1 MATGLNTDDPMKT
14 YIYYPGMEVRDELW
28 LKFALIYL
36 ERLAFVFTVSEKSGL
51 TALLDTL
58 RQQSDLLAE
67 RPAPAF
73 FAAITPQIENQI
85 TGLIA
90 PDFVR
95 HKVFGN
101 KALITRW
108 RQRANHDCF
117 CPVQPGLERL
127 HGFCLTHGFA
137 TKDEGGIRMA
147 RRFAN
152 LLSMRLARE
161 WALANE
167 GALITDHDYLDRLLH
182 LLESR
187 YHNRGGQDCFH
198 LEIPLQVPTH
208 LAEISFAEL
217 IALRGRSGFRQQ
229 LAAFHQ
235 ALDALLAMLGSGYAD
250 PAILAR
256 FEQAQQG
263 VTIGIRGAPAAKVQ
277 NGAVL
282 HIAAGA
288 DTDMVHIPPCR
299 HQGPD
304 AGIVAEHYVSHQ
316 GGAGVHIYSFA
327 QLWAF
332 SFIGSQS
339 QVHLG
344 LLNFPAILAIPG
356 SFLWISLYKSCGW
369 L

>member
-1 MATGLNTDDPMKT
+1 MKT

-28 LKFALIYL
+28 LKFALLYL

-58 RQQSDLLAE
+58 QQQTDLLAE
-67 RPAPAF
+67 RPDAAF
-73 FAAITPQIENQI
+73 FAAITPQLESQI
-85 TGLIA
+85 SGLVA

-101 KALITRW
+101 KELIGRW
-108 RQRANHDCF
+108 RQEANHDCF
-117 CPVQPGLERL
+117 CPEQAGLERL

-137 TKDEGGIRMA
+137 TRDEGGIRMA

-161 WALANE
+161 WALAND

-208 LAEISFAEL
+208 LGEISFAEL

-229 LAAFHQ
+229 LAEFHL
-235 ALDALLAMLGSGYAD
+235 ALDNLLTMLGSGYAD
-250 PAILAR
+250 PAALTR
-256 FEQAQQG
+256 FEQTRQG
-263 VTIGIRGAPAAKVQ
+263 LNQLLGPETISMPLTILVSTSLPAVAMLDQLK
-277 NGAVL
+277 ASHPESDL
-282 HIAAGA
+282 IFHPIKKS
-288 DTDMVHIPPCR
+288 HF
-299 HQGPD
+299 HQRK
-304 AGIVAEHYVSHQ
+304 
-316 GGAGVHIYSFA
+316 
-327 QLWAF
+327 
-332 SFIGSQS
+332 SQ
-339 QVHLG
+339 HFFTRLG
-344 LLNFPAILAIPG
+344 QIKP
-356 SFLWISLYKSCGW
+356 
-369 L
+369 

>member
-1 MATGLNTDDPMKT
+1 MKT

-51 TALLDTL
+51 TALLETL
-58 RQQSDLLAE
+58 RQQTDLLAE
-67 RPAPAF
+67 RPDADF
-73 FAAITPQIENQI
+73 FAAITPQIESQI

-101 KALITRW
+101 KELITRW
-108 RQRANHDCF
+108 RSQVNHDCF
-117 CPVQPGLERL
+117 CPAQSGLERL
-127 HGFCLTHGFA
+127 HGFCLSHGFA
-137 TKDEGGIRMA
+137 TQDEGGIRMA

-161 WALANE
+161 WALAND

-198 LEIPLQVPTH
+198 LEIPLRVPTH
-208 LAEISFAEL
+208 LAEIPFAEL

-235 ALDALLAMLGSGYAD
+235 ALDTLLIMLGSGYAE
-250 PAILAR
+250 PEVLTR

-263 VTIGIRGAPAAKVQ
+263 L
-277 NGAVL
+277 NL
-282 HIAAGA
+282 LLGA
-288 DTDMVHIPPCR
+288 DTQSLPLTTLVSTGLPAMAMIHRLRASHPDSELIFHSIKKSHF
-299 HQGPD
+299 HQRK
-304 AGIVAEHYVSHQ
+304 
-316 GGAGVHIYSFA
+316 
-327 QLWAF
+327 
-332 SFIGSQS
+332 SQHFFTRLG
-339 QVHLG
+339 QVK
-344 LLNFPAILAIPG
+344 P
-356 SFLWISLYKSCGW
+356 
-369 L
+369 

>member
-1 MATGLNTDDPMKT
+1 MATGLNPDDPMKT
-14 YIYYPGMEVRDELW
+14 HIYYPGMEVRDELW

-67 RPAPAF
+67 PPEPAF
-73 FAAITPQIENQI
+73 FAAITPQIESQI
-85 TGLIA
+85 TGLVA

-117 CPVQPGLERL
+117 CPAQPGLERL
-127 HGFCLTHGFA
+127 HGFCLSHGFA
-137 TKDEGGIRMA
+137 TQDEGGIRMA

-208 LAEISFAEL
+208 LAEISFDEL
-217 IALRGRSGFRQQ
+217 VALRGRSGFRQQ

-250 PAILAR
+250 PAVLAR

-263 VTIGIRGAPAAKVQ
+263 LNQLLGPETRSLPLTTLVSCSLPAMAMIHRLKESRPDSS
-277 NGAVL
+277 L
-282 HIAAGA
+282 IFHPIKKS
-288 DTDMVHIPPCR
+288 HF
-299 HQGPD
+299 HQRK
-304 AGIVAEHYVSHQ
+304 
-316 GGAGVHIYSFA
+316 
-327 QLWAF
+327 
-332 SFIGSQS
+332 SQHFFTRLG
-339 QVHLG
+339 QVK
-344 LLNFPAILAIPG
+344 P
-356 SFLWISLYKSCGW
+356 
-369 L
+369 

>member
-1 MATGLNTDDPMKT
+1 MKT

-28 LKFALIYL
+28 LKFALLYL

-58 RQQSDLLAE
+58 QQQTDLLAE
-67 RPAPAF
+67 RPDAAF
-73 FAAITPQIENQI
+73 FAAITPQLESQI
-85 TGLIA
+85 SGLVA

-101 KALITRW
+101 KELIGRW
-108 RQRANHDCF
+108 RQEANHDCF
-117 CPVQPGLERL
+117 CPDQAGLEQL

-137 TKDEGGIRMA
+137 TRDERGIRMA

-161 WALANE
+161 WALAND

-187 YHNRGGQDCFH
+187 YHNRGGQDCFL

-208 LAEISFAEL
+208 LADIPLAEL

-229 LAAFHQ
+229 LAEFHL
-235 ALDALLAMLGSGYAD
+235 AIDNLLAMLSSGYAD
-250 PAILAR
+250 PAALTR

-263 VTIGIRGAPAAKVQ
+263 LNQLLGPETLSMPLTTLVSTSLPAVAM
-277 NGAVL
+277 L
-282 HIAAGA
+282 HQLKASHPESNLIF
-288 DTDMVHIPPCR
+288 HPIKKSHF
-299 HQGPD
+299 HQRK
-304 AGIVAEHYVSHQ
+304 
-316 GGAGVHIYSFA
+316 
-327 QLWAF
+327 
-332 SFIGSQS
+332 SQHFFTRLG
-339 QVHLG
+339 HLRQ
-344 LLNFPAILAIPG
+344 PG
-356 SFLWISLYKSCGW
+356 
-369 L
+369 

>member
-51 TALLDTL
+51 TALLETL

-67 RPAPAF
+67 PPEPAF
-73 FAAITPQIENQI
+73 FAAITPQIESQI
-85 TGLIA
+85 TGLVA

-101 KALITRW
+101 KELITRW

-127 HGFCLTHGFA
+127 HGFCLTQGFA
-137 TKDEGGIRMA
+137 TQDEGGIRMA

-208 LAEISFAEL
+208 LAEISFDEL
-217 IALRGRSGFRQQ
+217 VALRGRSGFRQQ

-250 PAILAR
+250 PAVLAR

-263 VTIGIRGAPAAKVQ
+263 LNQLLGPETRCLPLTTLVSCSLPAMAMIHRLKESRPDSSLVF
-277 NGAVL
+277 
-282 HIAAGA
+282 HPIKKS
-288 DTDMVHIPPCR
+288 HF
-299 HQGPD
+299 HQRK
-304 AGIVAEHYVSHQ
+304 
-316 GGAGVHIYSFA
+316 
-327 QLWAF
+327 
-332 SFIGSQS
+332 SQHFFTRLG
-339 QVHLG
+339 QVK
-344 LLNFPAILAIPG
+344 P
-356 SFLWISLYKSCGW
+356 
-369 L
+369 

>member
-28 LKFALIYL
+28 LKFALLYL

-58 RQQSDLLAE
+58 RQQSDLLAKPPE
-67 RPAPAF
+67 PAF
-73 FAAITPQIENQI
+73 FAAITPQIESQI
-85 TGLIA
+85 TGLVA

-101 KALITRW
+101 KELIARW
-108 RQRANHDCF
+108 RTPANHDCF
-117 CPVQPGLERL
+117 CPAQPGLERL

-137 TKDEGGIRMA
+137 TQDEGGIRMA

-208 LAEISFAEL
+208 LADISFAEL
-217 IALRGRSGFRQQ
+217 VSLRGRSGFRQQ
-229 LAAFHQ
+229 LAAFHL

-250 PAILAR
+250 PEVLAR

-263 VTIGIRGAPAAKVQ
+263 LNQLLGPETRSLPLTTLVSCSLPAMAMIHRLKESRPDSSLVF
-277 NGAVL
+277 
-282 HIAAGA
+282 HPIKKS
-288 DTDMVHIPPCR
+288 HF
-299 HQGPD
+299 HQRK
-304 AGIVAEHYVSHQ
+304 
-316 GGAGVHIYSFA
+316 
-327 QLWAF
+327 
-332 SFIGSQS
+332 SQHFFTRLG
-339 QVHLG
+339 QVK
-344 LLNFPAILAIPG
+344 P
-356 SFLWISLYKSCGW
+356 
-369 L
+369 

>member
-1 MATGLNTDDPMKT
+1 MKT

-28 LKFALIYL
+28 LKFALLYL

-58 RQQSDLLAE
+58 QQQTDLLAE
-67 RPAPAF
+67 RPDAAF
-73 FAAITPQIENQI
+73 FAAITPQLENQI
-85 TGLIA
+85 SGLVA

-101 KALITRW
+101 KELIGRW
-108 RQRANHDCF
+108 RQEANHDCF
-117 CPVQPGLERL
+117 CPAQAGLERL

-137 TKDEGGIRMA
+137 TRDEGGIRMA

-161 WALANE
+161 WALAND

-208 LAEISFAEL
+208 LVDIPFAEL

-229 LAAFHQ
+229 LAEFHL
-235 ALDALLAMLGSGYAD
+235 AIDNLLAMLGSGYAD
-250 PAILAR
+250 PAALTR
-256 FEQAQQG
+256 FAQAQQG
-263 VTIGIRGAPAAKVQ
+263 LNQLLGPETLSMPLTTLVSTSLPAVAM
-277 NGAVL
+277 L
-282 HIAAGA
+282 HQLKASHPESNLIF
-288 DTDMVHIPPCR
+288 HPIKKSHF
-299 HQGPD
+299 HQRKSQHFFTRLG
-304 AGIVAEHYVSHQ
+304 HLRQQ
-316 GGAGVHIYSFA
+316 G
-327 QLWAF
+327 
-332 SFIGSQS
+332 
-339 QVHLG
+339 
-344 LLNFPAILAIPG
+344 
-356 SFLWISLYKSCGW
+356 
-369 L
+369 

>member
-1 MATGLNTDDPMKT
+1 MATGLNPDDPMKT
-14 YIYYPGMEVRDELW
+14 HIYYPGMEVRDELW

-67 RPAPAF
+67 PPEPAF
-73 FAAITPQIENQI
+73 FVAITPQIESQI
-85 TGLIA
+85 TGLVA

-101 KALITRW
+101 KELITRW

-117 CPVQPGLERL
+117 CPAQPGLERL
-127 HGFCLTHGFA
+127 HGFCLTQGFA
-137 TKDEGGIRMA
+137 TQDEGGIRMA

-208 LAEISFAEL
+208 LADISFAEL

-250 PAILAR
+250 PEVLAR

-263 VTIGIRGAPAAKVQ
+263 LNQ
-277 NGAVL
+277 L
-282 HIAAGA
+282 L
-288 DTDMVHIPPCR
+288 
-299 HQGPD
+299 GP
-304 AGIVAEHYVSHQ
+304 ETRSLPLTTLVSC
-316 GGAGVHIYSFA
+316 S
-327 QLWAF
+327 L
-332 SFIGSQS
+332 
-339 QVHLG
+339 
-344 LLNFPAILAIPG
+344 PAIAMIHRLKESRPDSTLVFHPIK
-356 SFLWISLYKSCGW
+356 KSHFHQRKSQHFFTRLGQVKP
-369 L
+369 

>member
-1 MATGLNTDDPMKT
+1 MKT
-14 YIYYPGMEVRDELW
+14 HIYYPGMEVRDELW

-67 RPAPAF
+67 PPEPAF
-73 FAAITPQIENQI
+73 FAAITPQVESQI
-85 TGLIA
+85 TGLVA

-117 CPVQPGLERL
+117 CPAQPGLERL
-127 HGFCLTHGFA
+127 HGFCLSHGFA
-137 TKDEGGIRMA
+137 TQDEGGIRMA

-217 IALRGRSGFRQQ
+217 VALRGRSGFRQQ

-250 PAILAR
+250 PEVLAR

-263 VTIGIRGAPAAKVQ
+263 LNQLLGPETRSLPLTTLVSCSLPAMAMIHRLKESRPDSTLVF
-277 NGAVL
+277 
-282 HIAAGA
+282 HPIKKS
-288 DTDMVHIPPCR
+288 HF
-299 HQGPD
+299 HQRK
-304 AGIVAEHYVSHQ
+304 
-316 GGAGVHIYSFA
+316 
-327 QLWAF
+327 
-332 SFIGSQS
+332 SQHFFTRLG
-339 QVHLG
+339 QVK
-344 LLNFPAILAIPG
+344 P
-356 SFLWISLYKSCGW
+356 
-369 L
+369 

>member
-1 MATGLNTDDPMKT
+1 MATGLNPDDPMKT
-14 YIYYPGMEVRDELW
+14 HIYYPGMEVRDELW

-58 RQQSDLLAE
+58 RQQSDLLTE
-67 RPAPAF
+67 PPEPAF
-73 FAAITPQIENQI
+73 FAAITPQVESQI
-85 TGLIA
+85 TGLVA

-117 CPVQPGLERL
+117 CPAQPGLERL
-127 HGFCLTHGFA
+127 HGFCLTQGFA
-137 TKDEGGIRMA
+137 TQDEGGIRMA

-167 GALITDHDYLDRLLH
+167 GTLITDHDYLDRLLH

-208 LAEISFAEL
+208 LADISFAEL
-217 IALRGRSGFRQQ
+217 VSLRGRSGFRQQ

-250 PAILAR
+250 PEVLAR
-256 FEQAQQG
+256 FGQAQQG
-263 VTIGIRGAPAAKVQ
+263 LNQLLGPETRSLPLTTLVSCSLPAMAMIHRLKESRPDSSLVF
-277 NGAVL
+277 
-282 HIAAGA
+282 HPIKKS
-288 DTDMVHIPPCR
+288 HF
-299 HQGPD
+299 HQRK
-304 AGIVAEHYVSHQ
+304 
-316 GGAGVHIYSFA
+316 
-327 QLWAF
+327 
-332 SFIGSQS
+332 SQHFFTRLG
-339 QVHLG
+339 QVK
-344 LLNFPAILAIPG
+344 P
-356 SFLWISLYKSCGW
+356 
-369 L
+369 

>member
-1 MATGLNTDDPMKT
+1 MKT
-14 YIYYPGMEVRDELW
+14 HIYYPGMEVRDELW

-67 RPAPAF
+67 PPEPAF
-73 FAAITPQIENQI
+73 FAAITPLIESQI
-85 TGLIA
+85 TGLVA

-101 KALITRW
+101 KELITRW
-108 RQRANHDCF
+108 RSIPNHDCF
-117 CPVQPGLERL
+117 CPAQAGLERL
-127 HGFCLTHGFA
+127 HGFCLTQGFA
-137 TKDEGGIRMA
+137 TQDEGGIRMA

-187 YHNRGGQDCFH
+187 YHNRGGQDNFH

-217 IALRGRSGFRQQ
+217 VALRGRSGFRQQ

-235 ALDALLAMLGSGYAD
+235 TLDALLAMLGSGYAD

-263 VTIGIRGAPAAKVQ
+263 LNQLLGPETRSLPLTTLVSCSLPAMAMIHRLKESRPDSS
-277 NGAVL
+277 L
-282 HIAAGA
+282 IFHPIKKS
-288 DTDMVHIPPCR
+288 HF
-299 HQGPD
+299 HQRK
-304 AGIVAEHYVSHQ
+304 
-316 GGAGVHIYSFA
+316 
-327 QLWAF
+327 
-332 SFIGSQS
+332 SQHFFTRLG
-339 QVHLG
+339 QVK
-344 LLNFPAILAIPG
+344 P
-356 SFLWISLYKSCGW
+356 
-369 L
+369 

>member
-1 MATGLNTDDPMKT
+1 MKT

-28 LKFALIYL
+28 LKFALLYL

-58 RQQSDLLAE
+58 QQQTDLLAE
-67 RPAPAF
+67 RPQSAF
-73 FAAITPQIENQI
+73 FAAITPQLESQI
-85 TGLIA
+85 SGLVT

-101 KALITRW
+101 KELIGRW
-108 RQRANHDCF
+108 RQPANHDCF
-117 CPVQPGLERL
+117 CPEQAGLERL
-127 HGFCLTHGFA
+127 HSFCLTRGFA
-137 TKDEGGIRMA
+137 TRDEGGIRMA

-208 LAEISFAEL
+208 LADIPFAEL
-217 IALRGRSGFRQQ
+217 IALRARSGFRQQ
-229 LAAFHQ
+229 LAEFHQ

-250 PAILAR
+250 PAALTR

-263 VTIGIRGAPAAKVQ
+263 LNQLLGPQTQSLPLTTLVSTGLPAMAMIHRLKASHPDSKLVF
-277 NGAVL
+277 
-282 HIAAGA
+282 HSIKKS
-288 DTDMVHIPPCR
+288 HF
-299 HQGPD
+299 HQRK
-304 AGIVAEHYVSHQ
+304 
-316 GGAGVHIYSFA
+316 
-327 QLWAF
+327 
-332 SFIGSQS
+332 SQHFFTRLG
-339 QVHLG
+339 QVK
-344 LLNFPAILAIPG
+344 P
-356 SFLWISLYKSCGW
+356 
-369 L
+369 